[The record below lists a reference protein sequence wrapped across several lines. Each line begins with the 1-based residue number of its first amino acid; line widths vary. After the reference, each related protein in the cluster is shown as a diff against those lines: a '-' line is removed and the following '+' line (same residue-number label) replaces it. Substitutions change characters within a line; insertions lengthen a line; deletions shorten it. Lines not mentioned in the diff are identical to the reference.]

1 MNIVDILIIIVLI
14 LFALIGFNNGV
25 IKSLIVLLGFII
37 VIFASYALKN
47 IIGDFLVVN
56 LPFFAFG
63 HFLQGATALNV
74 ILYQA
79 IAFVILL
86 AIFGL
91 AYRFLVTLS
100 GIFEKILRVTIILG
114 IPSKIGGL
122 IVGFIEGYIVVY
134 LLLFVLTQPF
144 LKMDILN
151 NSSFANKIVN
161 NSPVISNFAEGS
173 IRVFNEI
180 KDITETQEQDEMN
193 IKIVKL
199 ILDEK
204 VTSKKTMQKLV
215 EKKKIVGKDVIELIN
230 NYQEKR

>member
-25 IKSLIVLLGFII
+25 IKSLIVLLGFVI
-37 VIFASYALKN
+37 VIVASYALKN
-47 IIGDFLVVN
+47 IIGDFLVIN
-56 LPFFAFG
+56 LPFVVFG
-63 HFLQGATALNV
+63 HFLQGASALNV

-100 GIFEKILRVTIILG
+100 GVFEKILRLTIILG

-122 IVGFIEGYIVVY
+122 IIGFIEGYIVVY
-134 LLLFVLTQPF
+134 FALFVLTQPF
-144 LKMDILN
+144 LKIDILN
-151 NSSFANKIVN
+151 NSNFANKIIN
-161 NSPVISNFAEGS
+161 NSPIISDFAEGS
-173 IRVFNEI
+173 IRVFNKI
-180 KDITETQEQDEMN
+180 KDITETQEQSEMN
-193 IKIVKL
+193 IKIVEL

-204 VTSKKTMQKLV
+204 VTSKETMQTLV
-215 EKKKIVGKDVIELIN
+215 DKKKIVGEDVIELIN
-230 NYQEKR
+230 NYEEKR

>member
-25 IKSLIVLLGFII
+25 IKSLIVLLGFVV

-56 LPFFAFG
+56 LPFVVFG

-100 GIFEKILRVTIILG
+100 GIFEKILRLTIILG

-122 IVGFIEGYIVVY
+122 IIGFIEGYIVVY
-134 LLLFVLTQPF
+134 LALFFLTQPF

-161 NSPVISNFAEGS
+161 NSPIISNFAEGS
-173 IRVFNEI
+173 IRVFNKI

-204 VTSKKTMQKLV
+204 VTSKETMQKLV
-215 EKKKIVGKDVIELIN
+215 YKKKIVGDDVIELIN

>member
-25 IKSLIVLLGFII
+25 IKSLIVLLGFVI
-37 VIFASYALKN
+37 VIVASYALKN
-47 IIGDFLVVN
+47 IIGDFLVIN
-56 LPFFAFG
+56 LPFVVFG
-63 HFLQGATALNV
+63 HFLQGASALNV

-100 GIFEKILRVTIILG
+100 GVFEKILRLTIILG

-122 IVGFIEGYIVVY
+122 IIGFIEGYIVVY
-134 LLLFVLTQPF
+134 FALFVLTQPF
-144 LKMDILN
+144 LKIDILN
-151 NSSFANKIVN
+151 NSNFANKIIN
-161 NSPVISNFAEGS
+161 NSPIISDFAEGS
-173 IRVFNEI
+173 IRVFNKI
-180 KDITETQEQDEMN
+180 KDITETQEQSEMN
-193 IKIVKL
+193 IKIVEL

-204 VTSKKTMQKLV
+204 VTSKETMQTLV
-215 EKKKIVGKDVIELIN
+215 DKKKIVGEDVIELIN

>member
-1 MNIVDILIIIVLI
+1 MNIVDIIIIIILI

-37 VIFASYALKN
+37 VIFAAYALKN

-56 LPFFAFG
+56 LPY
-63 HFLQGATALNV
+63 V
-74 ILYQA
+74 ILYQS

-100 GIFEKILRVTIILG
+100 GIFEKILRLTIVLG

-122 IVGFIEGYIVVY
+122 IIGFIEGYIVVY
-134 LLLFVLTQPF
+134 LALFVLTQPF

-151 NSSFANKIVN
+151 NSSFANKIIN
-161 NSPVISNFAEGS
+161 NSPIISNFAEGS
-173 IRVFNEI
+173 IRVFNKI

-199 ILDEK
+199 ILDEQ
-204 VTSKKTMQKLV
+204 VTSKETMQKLV
-215 EKKKIVGKDVIELIN
+215 DKKKIVGEDVIELIN

>member
-14 LFALIGFNNGV
+14 LFAIMGFHNGL

-37 VIFASYALKN
+37 CIFASYALKN
-47 IIGDFLVVN
+47 IIGDFLVIN
-56 LPFFAFG
+56 LPFVVFG
-63 HFLQGATALNV
+63 HFMQGASALNV

-86 AIFGL
+86 AIFGF

-100 GIFEKILRVTIILG
+100 GVFEKILRLTIVLG
-114 IPSKIGGL
+114 IPSKIGG
-122 IVGFIEGYIVVY
+122 IVIGFIEGYIVVY
-134 LLLFVLTQPF
+134 LALFVLTQPF

-151 NSSFANKIVN
+151 NSSFASKIIN
-161 NSPVISNFAEGS
+161 NSPIISDFAEGS
-173 IRVFNEI
+173 IRVFNRI
-180 KDITETQEQDEMN
+180 KDITETQEQNEMN
-193 IKIVKL
+193 IKIVEL

-204 VTSKKTMQKLV
+204 VTSKETMQQLV
-215 EKKKIVGKDVIELIN
+215 KKKKIVGNDVIELIN